1 MKVAKKV
8 MVLSL
13 GGSLIVPGKVDYRF
27 LESFRKILEKNKDQ
41 YKFIVVC
48 GGGNPSRVYINGL
61 NEEKIKESKKERFQ
75 CLLGISI
82 TRLNAR
88 LLTYFF
94 GKDANEGIPHD
105 MKHVESLLQKND
117 FVFCGALRYHKKET
131 SDATAAKLANFF
143 NCEFINIT
151 NVHGLYDKDPKRCKN
166 AKMINDISHK
176 EFLKMTKKQVFK
188 PGQHF
193 VLDQKSAKIIK
204 NHKIPTYIIGS
215 DMDNFDNLLN
225 KKHFVGTII
234 E

>member
-8 MVLSL
+8 VVLSL
-13 GGSLIVPGKVDYRF
+13 GGSLIVPDKVDYKF
-27 LESFRKILEKNKDQ
+27 LENFRKILEKNKER
-41 YKFIVVC
+41 YKFVVVC

-61 NEEKIKESKKERFQ
+61 KEGKIKESKKERFQ

-105 MKHVESLLQKND
+105 MKHVEYLLQKND

-151 NVHGLYDKDPKRCKN
+151 NVRGLFDKDPKKFKN
-166 AKMINDISHK
+166 ARLINEISHK
-176 EFLKMTKKQVFK
+176 EFLKMVKKIKFI

-193 VLDQKSAKIIK
+193 VLDQKAAKIIK
-204 NHKIPTYIIGS
+204 KHKIPTYIIGS
-215 DMDNFDNLLN
+215 DMENLNNLLN